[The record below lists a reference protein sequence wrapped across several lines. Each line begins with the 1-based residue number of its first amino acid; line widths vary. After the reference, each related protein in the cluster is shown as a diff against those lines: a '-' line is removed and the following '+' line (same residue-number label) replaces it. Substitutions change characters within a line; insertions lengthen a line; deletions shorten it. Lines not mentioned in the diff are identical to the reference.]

1 MRKLQLHE
9 LGRMSVSEHR
19 LSPKI
24 PVVLVLD
31 NVRSQHNIGSIFRIA
46 DAFRFEAVYL
56 CGITATPPSREMQ
69 KTALGATES
78 VPWKYYKDT
87 GSAIDELKKSG
98 YTICAIEQAE
108 GSTALNRF
116 NLPVDK
122 GIAIIFGNEV
132 NGVSQKI
139 IDVCEFCVEI
149 PQHGTKHSLN
159 VAVSAGIVAWDVFN
173 KFLKTNTG
181 ILKSEATG
189 Q

>member
-1 MRKLQLHE
+1 MRKFQLHE
-9 LGRMSVSEHR
+9 LGRMSLAEHR
-19 LSPKI
+19 LSAKI

-31 NVRSQHNIGSIFRIA
+31 NVRSQHNIGSIFRTA

-78 VPWKYYKDT
+78 VQWKYYKDT
-87 GSAIDELKKSG
+87 LIAINDLRKSK
-98 YTICAIEQAE
+98 YAICAIEQAE
-108 GSTALNRF
+108 GSKPLNLYEFPEVGGLAL
-116 NLPVDK
+116 
-122 GIAIIFGNEV
+122 IFGNEV
-132 NGVSQKI
+132 EGVSQKI
-139 IDVCEFCVEI
+139 LDLCDICIEI

-173 KFLKTNTG
+173 KFLKNNPG
-181 ILKSEATG
+181 ILKSEAAG